1 MTTQTGTTGSPTGP
15 VMPLPET
22 TSARPDDGPRRG
34 TGAGGSRRPGHR
46 SGLRE
51 GRAAWILALPFCL
64 LFLAFTAWPVLQS
77 LFMSFTDTKARDLR
91 TPFAVDIVGFD
102 NYSKALSDPLFRKA
116 ALNTAYFVL
125 VGMPLTLLL
134 ALAAAVALDKGITRF
149 RAMFRLGFYLPV
161 ITSIVAVAVVWRFL
175 LQDPGGLINTA
186 LGWVGIDGPN
196 WLGDPHWAMPG
207 LIMMASWRNFGTAMI
222 IFLAGLQSVPAELH
236 EAAAIDGANA
246 WKRFRHITLPLLRP
260 TLLFVMV
267 TTAIGY
273 LQFFEEPFVM
283 TQGGPLNS
291 TLSLSYYTYKQF
303 GFGNY
308 SLAASMSY
316 LTFVVIAIVTAIQ
329 FRLLRERT

>member
-1 MTTQTGTTGSPTGP
+1 MTTQT
-15 VMPLPET
+15 V
-22 TSARPDDGPRRG
+22 
-34 TGAGGSRRPGHR
+34 SRRPGGR
-46 SGLRE
+46 SGRRE
-51 GRAAWILALPFCL
+51 GRAAWVLAIPFCL
-64 LFLAFTAWPVLQS
+64 LFLAFTAWPVVQS
-77 LFMSFTDTKARDLR
+77 LFMSITDTKARDLR
-91 TPFAVDIVGFD
+91 NPFSVNIIGLD
-102 NYSKALSDPLFRKA
+102 NYTKALSDPVFRKA

-125 VGMPLTLLL
+125 IGMPLTLVL

-149 RAMFRLGFYLPV
+149 RSIFRLGFYTPV

-196 WLGDPHWAMPG
+196 WLGDPNWSMPA

-222 IFLAGLQSVPAELH
+222 IFLAGLQAGPPELH
-236 EAAAIDGANA
+236 EAAAIDGAGT
-246 WKRFRHITLPLLRP
+246 WRRFRHITMPLLRP

-291 TLSLSYYTYKQF
+291 TISLSMYTYNQF
-303 GFGNY
+303 GYGNY
-308 SLAASMSY
+308 GLASAMSY
-316 LTFVVIAIVTAIQ
+316 LIFIVIAIVTAVQ
-329 FRLLRERT
+329 FRLLRERS